1 MRMSWK
7 IIKMETNKNKPK
19 VVQIV
24 QPFCL
29 LYQSIHRVL
38 DLKSINKTILNW
50 ENMRMI
56 DWGVIQK

>member
-1 MRMSWK
+1 
-7 IIKMETNKNKPK
+7 METNKNKPK

-29 LYQSIHRVL
+29 VYQSIHRVL

-56 DWGVIQK
+56 NWGVVQK